1 MPKQPAVHILT
12 SKRNGTLYIGVSVNL
27 VRRIWQHRAGQAH
40 GFTSEY
46 NVKRLVYFEL
56 NDDMERAILREK
68 QLKRWRRAWKL
79 ELVEQRNPDW
89 EDLWDSIIQ

>member
-1 MPKQPAVHILT
+1 MPKQPAVYILT
-12 SKRNGTLYIGVSVNL
+12 SKRNGTLDIGVSGNL
-27 VRRIWQHRAGQAH
+27 VRRIWQHRSGGAH

-56 NDDMERAILREK
+56 YDDMERAILREK
-68 QLKRWRRAWKL
+68 HLEKWRRAWKL
-79 ELVEQRNPDW
+79 ELVEQLNPDW